1 MNAYRRT
8 NLVCLALALAL
19 AGAAHAADLVV
30 YDDALQ
36 NAFQNWSYGGGSD
49 FANTSPVHAGTKS
62 ISLAGDDYNAVSFV
76 KENAGFTA
84 AAYPN
89 LRLWIHG
96 GSGGNQSLTLIVQN
110 TVTSA
115 SADVSLNT
123 YIAGGGPTAGTW
135 KQATIPLATAF
146 PAIASFDRIDIQSH
160 SAGTQP
166 TVYFDDIAL
175 AATAVDP
182 IFANGFDGN
191 GTPAANGLVQENNVS
206 VAGMLSDRF
215 TWRDRLGRPR
225 VAVLAQNNGAPGP
238 GGTRGGA
245 MREFR
250 YQMPNNTTRTIGV
263 TSYGNA
269 GYTGFGYVVSH
280 SGWLGQGVCNG
291 DDSPLGAFFPGN
303 FQRVFTGRHHAIFRF
318 TQNYPRNCR
327 ASGAAQTVNLPVT
340 IDWVFSSGRDN
351 PLWAVTFDMSG
362 LPQDYLLDD
371 SRAPYG
377 ELVFDGSGAQNV
389 SGVAWGDLWKFTT
402 TSTPVNLNSAWS
414 WNQPNT
420 VPFVKEW
427 IAATDATM
435 GLVQTQTL
443 AAHDAGGGRNPW
455 YHDLTTRWNTTSA
468 NGAAG
473 DGYVMPWQDSWPYQ
487 AIAWSLDPG
496 APNTGTNNTR
506 LTWGTQYGFL
516 GQGSYESNTH
526 TAPND
531 NGPMRPGWPRQSYS
545 TYIVL
550 GAHST
555 DPVGAQL
562 AEIEAAQTLVLTA
575 TTGSVAASG
584 PAGVGRADTQNY
596 APPGFD
602 PVYGALTF
610 TAAGNH
616 LDANIK
622 VGSGTLRHPLIVVRG
637 YGSAAYPTLA
647 LDGQALTVDQDW
659 FPSLRPGSNELWITL
674 NRDLSGANNR
684 IVVTP

>member
-1 MNAYRRT
+1 MNWYRRAI
-8 NLVCLALALAL
+8 LLFALTS

-36 NAFQNWSYGGGSD
+36 NGFQDWSYGGGSN
-49 FANTSPVHAGTKS
+49 FANASPVHAGTKS
-62 ISLAGDDYNAVSFV
+62 ISLAGNSYNAVSFV
-76 KENAGFTA
+76 KPSAGFTA
-84 AAYPN
+84 AAYPS

-96 GSGGNQSLTLIVQN
+96 GSGSNQALTLILQN
-110 TVTSA
+110 TVV
-115 SADVSLNT
+115 ADPNPPSVSLNT

-146 PAIASFDRIDIQSH
+146 PSIASFDRIDIQSNA
-160 SAGTQP
+160 AGTQP
-166 TVYFDDIAL
+166 TVYFDDVAL
-175 AATAVDP
+175 LGAALPDP
-182 IFANGFDGN
+182 IFSNGFDGS
-191 GTPAANGLVQENNVS
+191 GMPAANGLVQENNVS
-206 VAGMLSDRF
+206 VAGMASDRF
-215 TWRDRLGRPR
+215 TWRDSLGRPR
-225 VAVLAQNNGAPGP
+225 VAVLAQNNGAAGP

-250 YQMPNNTTRTIGV
+250 YQMPNNSTRTIGV
-263 TSYGNA
+263 TNYGNA
-269 GYTGFGYVVSH
+269 GNTGFGYVVSH
-280 SGWLGQGVCNG
+280 SSWVDGGVCNG
-291 DDSPLGAFFPGN
+291 DDSPLGAFFPGS

-327 ASGAAQTVNLPVT
+327 QSGPAQTVNLPVT
-340 IDWVFSSGRDN
+340 IDWVFSTGRNN

-362 LPQDYLLDD
+362 LPQDYLFDD
-371 SRAPYG
+371 SRSPYG
-377 ELVFDGSGAQNV
+377 ELVFDGNGAQDI
-389 SGVAWGDLWKFTT
+389 SGVAWGDAWKFTT
-402 TSTPVNLNSAWS
+402 TSAPVNLNSAWS
-414 WNQPNT
+414 WNQSNT

-427 IAATDATM
+427 IASTDATM
-435 GLVQTQTL
+435 GIVQTQTL

-487 AIAWSLDPG
+487 AIAWSLDPA
-496 APNTGTNNTR
+496 APNAGTNNTR

-516 GQGSYESNTH
+516 GQASYESNTS
-526 TAPND
+526 TAQND
-531 NGPMRPGWPRQSYS
+531 NGPMRAGWPRQSYS

-584 PAGVGRADTQNY
+584 PAGVGRPDTQNY
-596 APPGFD
+596 APLGFD

-610 TAAGNH
+610 AAAGNH

-622 VGSGTLRHPLIVVRG
+622 VGSGTLRHPLIVVRSFTSG
-637 YGSAAYPTLA
+637 AYPALTLN
-647 LDGQALTVDQDW
+647 GQALVMDQDW
-659 FPSLRPGSNELWITL
+659 FPSLRASSSELWITL
-674 NRDLSGANNR
+674 NRDLSGVSNR